1 MKYKITFEKAA
12 QKFLKK
18 QNPKTARN
26 ILNAISEL
34 PEGTDIKRLQGY
46 DLFRLRVGNIRVIYS
61 IEDEMKIIN
70 IENIGNRGD
79 IYKRYQETLEGIKSL
94 EKKEQS
100 FLCPLYIQLLTM
112 DKEAKPYKTR
122 ENSNSPKETE
132 VKMISRIKK
141 LQ

>member
-79 IYKRYQETLEGIKSL
+79 IYKRY
-94 EKKEQS
+94 
-100 FLCPLYIQLLTM
+100 
-112 DKEAKPYKTR
+112 
-122 ENSNSPKETE
+122 
-132 VKMISRIKK
+132 
-141 LQ
+141 